1 MKALKF
7 ALIVTMLCAVAIAV
21 IFGGLVLTFHLFSLV
36 VVMTEGWQLVAAIVW
51 LLEMIFC
58 GALIAEITD

>member
-7 ALIVTMLCAVAIAV
+7 ALAVTALCAIALAV
-21 IFGGLVLTFHLFSLV
+21 VFGSVVLTFHLFSLF

-51 LLEMIFC
+51 LLELIFL
-58 GALIAEITD
+58 GTLIVEITD